1 MGDIAVTT
9 KDVQEPSRPA
19 FAGDGLVTLALG
31 GALVLVLAIVGIEIT
46 RAAGN
51 VASIW
56 LANIAALGVILR
68 SSGLMRHLALLTS
81 AAAILVA
88 NLLYGDQLSVALGLS
103 AANLIEIGLAWALL
117 SIFRFRR
124 DAMHTTRGFL
134 QFLVIAGL
142 AAPLAGAATGALV
155 LNQLV
160 SAGLEPVFRTWL
172 LSACLGAVI
181 LGPSAV
187 APTSLGVDARPLH
200 MTEILGWSAASG
212 LLLWLSGQPAY
223 EFVIFL
229 TPALVVFAGIR
240 LGITA
245 SGTVGAALSLYV
257 AWQIASGTE
266 GLAFSGR
273 LIDAQVFLFSSIGL
287 SHIVALLWQQRT
299 SAEATM
305 RNYVRAFEEAEEGMF
320 IADSDDRVIAWNRSA
335 ERIFPPIKT
344 LPQGGR
350 PAFHDENLALVAS
363 LRAGKSVRDYLMR
376 RPIGDGKMIDMN
388 VSASPIFED
397 GQYEGSV
404 FILRDETEPRR
415 LRAEA
420 AARTAELEAFIE
432 ATSDGVIGTDADGVI
447 HLWNQGAEDIYGRSA
462 PEMIG
467 RSVLDLPAGLSREQR
482 MQNMKKLRDGISIR
496 DRLRITNSREGRSR
510 EVALSINPVFDGSG
524 VYAGSAVTLQDLTE
538 LIETLSQ
545 RDAAELRL
553 EGAFDA
559 VTEAITIFD
568 ADECLVTCNEAYSQM
583 VGASSEDELIGDKWE
598 AILRRNCRDGI
609 IDGVEDVD
617 AYVAAR
623 RKLREAGGEPYTM
636 QLGNGVWQVGRD
648 FPLPDGGFITVR
660 QDITEL
666 KRAEAALALSN
677 RELEQF
683 AFVAS
688 HDLQEPLRKITNFGG
703 LLADEEAERLSD
715 DGRMYLDY
723 VVSSAARM
731 QSLIRSLLA
740 YSRLRDVSQEGQLH
754 DLGDLARL
762 AEEDL
767 HVALEESRGEI
778 TIGNLGRAVV
788 QKEDMIRVFQ
798 NLFGNAIKFRKPD
811 LPPRVRVEAAPHSQ
825 DWIAFSVTDNG
836 IGFEMQYADQVLQPF
851 KRLHSH
857 AEIPGSG
864 MGLAIVAKVVRN
876 HGGSISVESAPG
888 EGSVITIAL
897 PKQPE

>member
-1 MGDIAVTT
+1 MTAE
-9 KDVQEPSRPA
+9 DVQDRPKPG
-19 FAGDGLVTLALG
+19 FAGEGLMTLALG
-31 GALVLVLAIVGIEIT
+31 GALVLVLAVVGIEIT

-56 LANIAALGVILR
+56 LANIAALGVVLR
-68 SSGLMRHLALLTS
+68 SSGLMRHLALLMSGT
-81 AAAILVA
+81 AILIA

-117 SIFRFRR
+117 GVFRFRR
-124 DAMHTTRGFL
+124 EAMQTTRGFL
-134 QFLVIAGL
+134 QFLAIAGL

-160 SAGLEPVFRTWL
+160 SADFEPVFRTWL

-187 APTSLGVDARPLH
+187 APTSLGDARPLR
-200 MTEILGWSAASG
+200 MIEVLVWSAVSG
-212 LLLWLSGQPAY
+212 VLLWLSGQPAY

-257 AWQIASGTE
+257 AWQVASGVE
-266 GLAFSGR
+266 GLAFSDR

-287 SHIVALLWQQRT
+287 SHIVALLWQQRM
-299 SAEATM
+299 SAEARM

-320 IADSDDRVIAWNRSA
+320 ISGPEDEVVVYNRAA
-335 ERIFPPIKT
+335 ERIFPPIRDMD
-344 LPQGGR
+344 PGGR
-350 PAFHDENLALVAS
+350 LEFREENMAMMAR
-363 LRAGKSVRDYLMR
+363 LRSGESVRDFHIR
-376 RPIGDGKMIDMN
+376 RPVDGGRFADLVIN
-388 VSASPIFED
+388 ASPIVDDD
-397 GQYEGSV
+397 GYAGSV
-404 FILRDETEPRR
+404 FVFRDETENRR
-415 LRAEA
+415 LRSEATARAAEI
-420 AARTAELEAFIE
+420 EALIG

-447 HLWNQGAEDIYGRSA
+447 HLWNRGAEKFYGRTTS
-462 PEMIG
+462 EMIG
-467 RSVLDLPAGLSREQR
+467 TNVLDLPSGLPREQR
-482 MQNMKKLRDGISIR
+482 ARNLEALRNGENIR
-496 DRLRITNSREGRSR
+496 DRVTIVSPKDGQARR
-510 EVALSINPVFDGSG
+510 VALSINPVFDSMG
-524 VYAGSAVTLQDLTE
+524 VFAGCAVTLQDLTE

-559 VTEAITIFD
+559 ITEAITIFD
-568 ADECLVTCNEAYSQM
+568 ADECLVTCNEAYVQM
-583 VGASSEDELIGDKWE
+583 VGASNEEELIGDNWE
-598 AILRRNCRDGI
+598 AILRRNIRDGL
-609 IDGVEDVD
+609 IDGVDDVED
-617 AYVAAR
+617 YILAR
-623 RKLREAGGEPYTM
+623 RRLREAGGEPYTM
-636 QLGNGVWQVGRD
+636 LLGNGAWQVGRD

-703 LLADEEAERLSD
+703 LLVEEEAERLSD
-715 DGRMYLDY
+715 DGRMYLDHLIG
-723 VVSSAARM
+723 SAERM
-731 QSLIRSLLA
+731 QNLIRSLLA
-740 YSRLRDVSQEGQLH
+740 YSRLRDVSLEGQLH
-754 DLGDLARL
+754 DLGELARL
-762 AEEDL
+762 AEEDIE
-767 HVALEESRGEI
+767 VALEEAQGEI
-778 TIGNLGRAVV
+778 TIGRLGRAVV

-811 LPPRVRVEAAPHSQ
+811 LPPSIRVEAVPHSE
-825 DWIAFSVTDNG
+825 DWVAFAVSDNG
-836 IGFEMQYADQVLQPF
+836 IGFDMQYADQVLQPF

-876 HGGSISVESAPG
+876 HGGSINVESAPG